1 MHQLVEQDL
10 ALELSAWFP
19 RIGRALHRCV
29 TCSGGLMHSKELS
42 RDSRIDALCLSL
54 TLSLRSLLPPPPL
67 SRSLYLSIYLPIS
80 LSLSPFA
87 LSLRCTVAPSWQG
100 CVTKVFRSHR
110 STTYGAGCLLRPTL
124 PALMIIVFRSWQV
137 LEASCNALAA
147 RIRHW
152 KAVPSRSVLPV
163 PRPGQREHWL
173 DFHISQ
179 LLSRLHVRTNG
190 PCRTL
195 RSM

>member
-124 PALMIIVFRSWQV
+124 PALMIIVF
-137 LEASCNALAA
+137 
-147 RIRHW
+147 
-152 KAVPSRSVLPV
+152 SVLAG
-163 PRPGQREHWL
+163 PR
-173 DFHISQ
+173 SQ
-179 LLSRLHVRTNG
+179 LQCACRKNPSLEGCPFKECPSSTPARTA
-190 PCRTL
+190 
-195 RSM
+195 